1 MWLLPARADHAGGRT
16 AQDQPAAI
24 RRRHRPDHECLPLR
38 HLLPDP
44 QGDQARR
51 VHDVNTSGP
60 SAPVTP
66 PASGAVAG
74 DATKSP
80 AGLLLAAG
88 AGRRMG
94 MPKALVGDWL
104 ARGVDVL
111 AAAGCSS
118 IVVVL
123 GAAQEQAA
131 ALLNGRAVI
140 VAAAADWSGGLSAS
154 LRTGIVA
161 LPASAPAAV
170 VMLVDLPDVGERV
183 VRRVLERGAGP
194 ATLTRAAYHGR
205 PGHPVVLGRAHW
217 PGILAAA
224 HGDVGARAYLNE
236 QAPTLVECA
245 DLASGRD
252 IDWPDEAISGGGL
265 ACVR

>member
-1 MWLLPARADHAGGRT
+1 
-16 AQDQPAAI
+16 
-24 RRRHRPDHECLPLR
+24 
-38 HLLPDP
+38 
-44 QGDQARR
+44 
-51 VHDVNTSGP
+51 
-60 SAPVTP
+60 
-66 PASGAVAG
+66 
-74 DATKSP
+74 
-80 AGLLLAAG
+80 
-88 AGRRMG
+88 MG

-123 GAAQEQAA
+123 GAAQEQAE